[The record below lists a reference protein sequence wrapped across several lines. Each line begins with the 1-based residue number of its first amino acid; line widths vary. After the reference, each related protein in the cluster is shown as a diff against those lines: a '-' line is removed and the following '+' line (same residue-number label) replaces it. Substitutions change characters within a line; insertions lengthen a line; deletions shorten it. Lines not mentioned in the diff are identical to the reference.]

1 MTNVGRATTVSECGD
16 THSQNTENFRVSV
29 EKTSPPSEPT
39 QSEPSCEACQEEQLR
54 SSKQL
59 LLSPEATLHNGHK
72 PIAIHSEWASETP
85 RPGIG
90 MPDGEAS
97 EEHQPNAE
105 HSFLQRRLG
114 VRPSLRILLV
124 NITGKPVPESLR
136 KQVLLIDS
144 NAQMRDSFA
153 RVIDMLTAS
162 PGDWPDI
169 VIVLSKDCVFATR
182 QIKDLWR
189 FRVRHNY
196 SPRPI
201 YFAISTNPPPAQT
214 RYDIRNLGAHFLF
227 LPDVP
232 SRFHAEIEEIQLKL
246 ASVTRSMPSWL
257 LAYEGNGSNLRA
269 HVSLKHLGKLIHIYG
284 ADRVIAVLAVCI
296 GHNGVAR
303 SLSGWRNVL
312 ADSPLFKPAGGG
324 FDLPSLASIKM
335 YWCRGFR
342 DCLRIPFDD
351 HHTGFCVERVIKKI
365 NPGTHRTKYTIRGE
379 WEAIRM

>member
-1 MTNVGRATTVSECGD
+1 L
-16 THSQNTENFRVSV
+16 NT
-29 EKTSPPSEPT
+29 
-39 QSEPSCEACQEEQLR
+39 
-54 SSKQL
+54 
-59 LLSPEATLHNGHK
+59 
-72 PIAIHSEWASETP
+72 
-85 RPGIG
+85 
-90 MPDGEAS
+90 
-97 EEHQPNAE
+97 
-105 HSFLQRRLG
+105 
-114 VRPSLRILLV
+114 
-124 NITGKPVPESLR
+124 TGKPVPESLR
-136 KQVLLIDS
+136 KPLPLIDS

-153 RVIDMLTAS
+153 RVIDMLAAF

-169 VIVLSKDCVFATR
+169 VIVLSKDCTFATR

-189 FRVRHNY
+189 LRVRHNY

-201 YFAISTNPPPAQT
+201 YFAISTNLPPAQT
-214 RYDIRNLGAHFLF
+214 RYDIRNMGAHFLF

-232 SRFHAEIEEIQLKL
+232 SRFHSEIEEIQLKL
-246 ASVTRSMPSWL
+246 ASNIRSMPSWL

-342 DCLRIPFDD
+342 DYLRIPFDD
-351 HHTGFCVERVIKKI
+351 HHTGFCADRVIEKI
-365 NPGTHRTKYTIRGE
+365 NPGTHRTKYAIRGE
-379 WEAIRM
+379 WEAIRI